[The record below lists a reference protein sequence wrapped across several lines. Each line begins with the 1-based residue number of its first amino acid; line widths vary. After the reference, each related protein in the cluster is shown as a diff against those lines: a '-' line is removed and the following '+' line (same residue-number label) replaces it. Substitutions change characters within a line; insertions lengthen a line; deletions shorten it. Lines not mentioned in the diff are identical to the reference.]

1 MNIDWGSPAAH
12 AFITNVGIITS
23 NGPIG
28 PNAMAAEWTHQISYS
43 PGLIAVAISNHNT
56 ATAENIRATKEF
68 GVNLAS
74 TEQNI
79 ASSISGKS
87 SGKHVDKIAA
97 LKEMGFAFY
106 AGKKINSPM
115 LEHASLNAECKLVH
129 EITLGSHTLFIGEA
143 VDIRVGAKEPL
154 AFHAGRY
161 WKLDTPLQ
169 RPSDAERER
178 MSQVMTAHA
187 HA

>member
-12 AFITNVGIITS
+12 AFVTNVGIITS

-28 PNAMAAEWTHQISYS
+28 PNAMAAEWAHQISYS

-74 TEQNI
+74 VEQDI
-79 ASSISGKS
+79 VSSISGKS
-87 SGKHVDKIAA
+87 SGKEVDKIAA
-97 LKEMGFAFY
+97 LKELGFAFY
-106 AGKKINSPM
+106 AGKKINVPM
-115 LEHASLNAECKLVH
+115 LEGAALNVECKLVN
-129 EITLGSHTLFIGEA
+129 ELKVGSHTLFIGEA
-143 VDIRVGAKEPL
+143 MDVRIGTKEPL
-154 AFHAGRY
+154 AFHAGKY
-161 WKLDTPLQ
+161 WKLDTPIQ
-169 RPSDAERER
+169 KPSDAEKEK
-178 MSQVMTAHA
+178 MSQVMEAHA